1 MRIKPR
7 VTSKAQGA
15 HRSAPL
21 ACARRGFSLAE
32 VLLAITITSFALLA
46 LVGVLPEGLRSLQ
59 NAQRQEAE
67 ARIVQHLAAK
77 YQAKAWED
85 LSQDFG
91 KQDFTDFDANGAFV
105 ESNSKEIIYRARTE
119 VMNGLSLPNESAASP
134 YLKRIR
140 VRITNQINSS
150 VAFETAGRYRE
161 RYVTLVNGDKTPDA
175 DNTAGTGTS
184 PSSNAGSGGSSNN
197 P

>member
-1 MRIKPR
+1 MKMKQRA
-7 VTSKAQGA
+7 TSNEHGA
-15 HRSAPL
+15 HQRVLLVRS
-21 ACARRGFSLAE
+21 RRGFSLAE

-46 LVGVLPEGLRSLQ
+46 LIGVLPEGLRSLQ

-85 LSQDFG
+85 LSRDSG
-91 KQDFTDFDANGAFV
+91 RQDFTDFDANGAFV
-105 ESNSKEIIYRARTE
+105 EPNSKEIIYRARTE
-119 VMNGLSLPNESAASP
+119 VMNGLPLPNESAASA
-134 YLKRIR
+134 YLKRVR

-150 VAFETAGRYRE
+150 AAFETAGRYRE

-175 DNTAGTGTS
+175 DNTAHTGTS
-184 PSSNAGSGGSSNN
+184 TSSDSGSGGSPTN